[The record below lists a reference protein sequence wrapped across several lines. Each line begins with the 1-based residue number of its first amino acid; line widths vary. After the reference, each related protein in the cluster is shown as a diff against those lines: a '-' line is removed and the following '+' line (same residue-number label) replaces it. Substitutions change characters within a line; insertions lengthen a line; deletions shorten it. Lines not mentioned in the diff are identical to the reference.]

1 MFTQPK
7 AVVLARQCLKTGRK
21 KCSGLGKSLLGKEG
35 ASAGQKNQLSPDL
48 RRPNLRL
55 WYLGTRVQR
64 AVMDRLITKDG
75 GSGSSLPT
83 SLPSQAQWVR
93 RISDGGKGSIQGFI
107 HWADIDVMIV
117 VSRHGTRCSGNQKI
131 KAM

>member
-1 MFTQPK
+1 MVG
-7 AVVLARQCLKTGRK
+7 VVHLCL
-21 KCSGLGKSLLGKEG
+21 
-35 ASAGQKNQLSPDL
+35 
-48 RRPNLRL
+48 
-55 WYLGTRVQR
+55 
-64 AVMDRLITKDG
+64 
-75 GSGSSLPT
+75 

-117 VSRHGTRCSGNQKI
+117 VPRHGTRCSGNQKI